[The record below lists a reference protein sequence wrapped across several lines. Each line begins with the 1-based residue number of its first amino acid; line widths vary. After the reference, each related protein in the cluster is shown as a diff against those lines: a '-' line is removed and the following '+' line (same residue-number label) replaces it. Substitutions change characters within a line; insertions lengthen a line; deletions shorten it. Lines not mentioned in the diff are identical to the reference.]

1 MRSLVRLSIAFFLL
15 ANLLIM
21 GAVSLHVIRTPTRF
35 EFVPKSQ
42 LTLLDTYVDTRN
54 WTANDVKAH
63 AALVQRLAQA
73 GKQDVLSHVTAANA
87 SSHSSEL
94 PTERV
99 NAPKDS
105 SSSESRGKNIFDL
118 GGEK

>member
-15 ANLLIM
+15 ANLLMM
-21 GAVSLHVIRTPTRF
+21 GAVSLHVIRTPERF

-42 LTLLDTYVDTRN
+42 LTLMDTYVDTRI
-54 WTANDVKAH
+54 WTANDLKTH

-73 GKQDVLSHVTAANA
+73 GKQDVLSHVTAANV
-87 SSHSSEL
+87 SSRSTEL
-94 PTERV
+94 STERV
-99 NAPKDS
+99 TAPKDS
-105 SSSESRGKNIFDL
+105 SSSESQGKSIFDF